1 MKNKHGFMEIS
12 FAWLFAIIAGAVIL
26 FIAIFAAT
34 KIINLGQTTTSA
46 ESQNQIAILLNPLE
60 TSFQS
65 GQLTSITVSTPT
77 IIYNQCDSKSG
88 AFGNQI
94 ISMSQQSFNR
104 WSTPTN
110 GQAFQNKYIFSDSS
124 VQGQQ
129 FYLFSKPFNLPFKI
143 SDVIYMTSSAKY
155 YCFVNPPQNIQDELS
170 NLKEKNIMVVNDS
183 SLCTGAATV
192 CFDESGCDINV
203 NYDKGEITKGSNS
216 STISFYGDALMYG
229 AIFSDTQTY
238 ECQLKRLMMRES
250 QLAFLYQDKSNTITQ
265 IGCSSGLGPDLIQL
279 GSSANSL
286 KSSAGLNNLV
296 YLANKIQNEN
306 GGTQCPLW

>member
-1 MKNKHGFMEIS
+1 MRNKRAFMEIS

-34 KIINLGQTTTSA
+34 KIINLGQTTNSA
-46 ESQNQIAILLNPLE
+46 TSQNQIAVLLNPLE

-65 GQLTSITVSTPT
+65 DHLTSITVSTPT
-77 IIYNQCDSKSG
+77 IIYNQCDSENG

-94 ISMSQQSFNR
+94 ISMSQKSFNK

-129 FYLFSKPFNLPFKI
+129 FYLFSKPFSLPFKV
-143 SDVIYMTSSAKY
+143 SDVIYMTSSSEY

-170 NLKEKNIMVVNDS
+170 NLNEKNIIVVNDS
-183 SLCTGAATV
+183 SSCTGSVTV
-192 CFDESGCDINV
+192 CFYGENCDIDV
-203 NYDKGEITKGSNS
+203 NYDKGELTKSGNGNV
-216 STISFYGDALMYG
+216 ISFYGDTLMYG

-265 IGCSSGLGPDLIQL
+265 IGCNSGLGPDLIQL
-279 GSSANSL
+279 GSSSNSFN
-286 KSSAGLNNLV
+286 SSADLNNLV
-296 YLANKIQNEN
+296 YLANKIQDEN
-306 GGTQCPLW
+306 GGTLCPLW